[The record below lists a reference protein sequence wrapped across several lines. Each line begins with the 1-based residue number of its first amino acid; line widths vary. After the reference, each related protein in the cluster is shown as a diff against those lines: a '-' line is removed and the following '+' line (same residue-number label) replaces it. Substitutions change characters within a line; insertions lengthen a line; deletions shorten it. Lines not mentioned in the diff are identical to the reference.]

1 MSTVRVPRLINLFLP
16 ELEQWVKKM
25 KCVSGMRLEQFSDIK
40 VNFLKA
46 GGSVAEWSKALHLRE
61 KINENQMIP
70 GSPPPNKKVFENE
83 PHQPGL
89 KGGLNGCHGCL
100 IIERSWV

>member
-40 VNFLKA
+40 VNFLKT
-46 GGSVAEWSKALHLRE
+46 GGSVAEWSKVLL
-61 KINENQMIP
+61 
-70 GSPPPNKKVFENE
+70 
-83 PHQPGL
+83 
-89 KGGLNGCHGCL
+89 
-100 IIERSWV
+100 